1 MRAPLR
7 PSDPR
12 YLGVYR
18 LQARLGQGGMGT
30 VYLAVDPRGRPVAI
44 KTVKPELA
52 YEEEFRARFRS
63 EVNRARQVPP
73 FCTAELLDADADHD
87 TPYLVV
93 EYVDGPSLAEVVADQ
108 GPLTG
113 GNLHSVAVGV
123 ATALAA
129 IHGAGVIHR
138 DLKPANVL
146 FALGT
151 PKVIDFGIA
160 RAFEATSQHTGTD
173 QMVGTVAYMA
183 PERFDNDSSRIGP
196 AADVF
201 AWGVVVTYAG
211 TGRTPFG
218 GDSAA
223 ATAGAILTRP
233 PKLDG
238 LPEPLRG
245 LVARTLDKDPGRR
258 PTAFDLL
265 DELVAASAP
274 TTVSLAGRPELA
286 RAAQAARRT
295 STAPDAGRSSRRR
308 RRTAAGLAAAAVLA
322 IAGGILLLTP
332 AQRLLFGTSSQD
344 SALGG
349 PTPAGYPSAATPSA
363 PRSSPAASP
372 SVTKAPAADPASRAT
387 DEDAP
392 VVAPTLRKTP
402 AARLC
407 RDADVEITITAQSD
421 TPTAAG
427 AQKGLLSIANRSA
440 AACRIDGRVFVGLY
454 NAADERVPVP
464 TTSVNEPGEAV
475 DILLRPDTGAFQG
488 VKWEACDRDDA
499 DCPTGNTLRGSL
511 TSSGRGVVATQEGF
525 PDPNRSLITMKSLK
539 IGTVQP
545 STQGVVAW

>member
-18 LQARLGQGGMGT
+18 LEARLGQGGMGT
-30 VYLAVDPRGRPVAI
+30 VYLARDPHGRPVAI

-73 FCTAELLDADADHD
+73 FCTAELLDADADHE

-183 PERFDNDSSRIGP
+183 PERFDSDSSRIGP

-201 AWGVVVTYAG
+201 AWGVVVAYAG
-211 TGRTPFG
+211 IGRTPFG

-233 PKLDG
+233 PRLDG
-238 LPEPLRG
+238 LPAPLRD
-245 LVARTLDKDPGRR
+245 LVAQTLEKDPDRR

-265 DELVAASAP
+265 DELVTAGAP
-274 TTVSLAGRPELA
+274 TTVNLAGRPELE
-286 RAAQAARRT
+286 RAARAARRT
-295 STAPDAGRSSRRR
+295 SGSGPSRGRRR
-308 RRTAAGLAAAAVLA
+308 AAVALAAAAVVA
-322 IAGGILLLTP
+322 IAGGVLFLTP
-332 AQRLLFGTSSQD
+332 GRHLVFGEASAGSSPV
-344 SALGG
+344 G
-349 PTPAGYPSAATPSA
+349 PGVAPPSA
-363 PRSSPAASP
+363 PAGSAPATTRAARP
-372 SVTKAPAADPASRAT
+372 SVAATTKPAPASGLSDDSGPVLAPTLKKTAPAA
-387 DEDAP
+387 
-392 VVAPTLRKTP
+392 
-402 AARLC
+402 LC
-407 RDADVEITITAQSD
+407 RDTAVEITITAQSE
-421 TPTAAG
+421 TPTAVG
-427 AQKGLLSIANRSA
+427 DQRGLISVANRSG
-440 AACRIDGRVFVGLY
+440 AACRIDGRILVSLY
-454 NAADERVPVP
+454 NAADERVEVP

-475 DILLRPDTGAFQG
+475 DILLRPGTGAFQG
-488 VKWEACDRDDA
+488 IKWVACDRDDE

-511 TSSGRGVVATQEGF
+511 SSGRGVVATLEGF

-539 IGTVQP
+539 VGTVQP